1 VIRRPFSHS
10 KRKTGGDGRP
20 EVFVADEQS
29 ANVVE
34 LERWRNLIL
43 NCLLEEGVRG
53 NCELSVF
60 FIDENSIAE
69 LNAEHMGKMGPTDVL
84 SFPMDAVEAVL
95 DEAQGPGMLSRG
107 PSRTQTD
114 IDDAPLILGDILLCP
129 AVAARQAPSHAGT
142 YDDEMAL
149 LLVHGLLHILG
160 HDHYDEPTTTAMRSR
175 EFALLSKFHWNGP
188 APDGFRQDQ
197 E

>member
-1 VIRRPFSHS
+1 
-10 KRKTGGDGRP
+10 
-20 EVFVADEQS
+20 
-29 ANVVE
+29 
-34 LERWRNLIL
+34 
-43 NCLLEEGVRG
+43 
-53 NCELSVF
+53 
-60 FIDENSIAE
+60 
-69 LNAEHMGKMGPTDVL
+69 
-84 SFPMDAVEAVL
+84 MDAVEAVL